1 MLVCI
6 YQWEP
11 LVITNYKL
19 RLVTFIGCAEGMQEL
34 PFNQNHI
41 FFSWV
46 IMQNGL
52 FLVFFFFFSLLF
64 QHDACI
70 GLHAVIFSF
79 SWYLQVNNTLYWG
92 HSAKTYLICLMME
105 GWSFTILIYRLNIIP
120 GTYYIDWQ
128 KKSPHCIFSL
138 SYDWVF
144 LRVSI
149 CFCKETKQVSRLFYW
164 GLWRLMYK

>member
-1 MLVCI
+1 M
-6 YQWEP
+6 
-11 LVITNYKL
+11 
-19 RLVTFIGCAEGMQEL
+19 A
-34 PFNQNHI
+34 
-41 FFSWV
+41 FFWYS
-46 IMQNGL
+46 
-52 FLVFFFFFSLLF
+52 FFFSLLF

-92 HSAKTYLICLMME
+92 HSAKTYLICLMMA

-138 SYDWVF
+138 SYDWGVSSCKHMF
-144 LRVSI
+144 LQGNQTGFLVVLLRLVTVYVQVARL
-149 CFCKETKQVSRLFYW
+149 CFVNSQIVLQVLYWMGIFFYFLQVR
-164 GLWRLMYK
+164 GNMHLTELQRI